1 MYGGGTSFL
10 NKVSYVLRN
19 FLDTPA
25 LLIWFVGVQFIIF
38 MHTE

>member
-1 MYGGGTSFL
+1 MYVGGTSL
-10 NKVSYVLRN
+10 NNVSYVLRN